1 MMPFGTISH
10 FLNKELGLVNKLTH
24 WVSKLL
30 SLGMMRCSKAFIML
44 IHKLLWTILGDTII
58 LDESAI

>member
-1 MMPFGTISH
+1 MPFGTIRH

-30 SLGMMRCSKAFIML
+30 SPCMMRSSKAFIKL
-44 IHKLLWTILGDTII
+44 INKLVWTILGDTII